1 VTLENSRKNLGL
13 SDVRKKPM
21 SMKKGLSRQRP
32 INFLAA
38 QSFIVAYSV
47 FCISDWSDL
56 CLHHS
61 APAEQSWAANLTGFL
76 NLRSA
81 RYSPAIRRRT
91 WPKPNNADTRG
102 NLSQAFGSRAGLLR
116 RRTGSIRDLK
126 ASHANRDWHSHIYWY
141 SPRFLASHN
150 NLLNAHRSIVLP
162 PELAGPTFSS
172 ATTSKQAS
180 DCPWC
185 QRYWVWPS

>member
-1 VTLENSRKNLGL
+1 VTLENSGKNLGL
-13 SDVRKKPM
+13 SDLRKKPM
-21 SMKKGLSRQRP
+21 SMKKGLSRHRP

-38 QSFIVAYSV
+38 RSFIVAYSV

-91 WPKPNNADTRG
+91 
-102 NLSQAFGSRAGLLR
+102 
-116 RRTGSIRDLK
+116 GSIRDLK

-150 NLLNAHRSIVLP
+150 DLLNAHRSIVLP